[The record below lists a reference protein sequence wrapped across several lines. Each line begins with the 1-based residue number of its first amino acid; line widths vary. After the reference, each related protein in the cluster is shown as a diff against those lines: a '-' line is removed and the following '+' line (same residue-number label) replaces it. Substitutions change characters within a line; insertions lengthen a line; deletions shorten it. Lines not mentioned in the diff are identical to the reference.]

1 MPTPE
6 QCAVTDTKITGIDR
20 EIIAMRLR
28 QDRLDERLDS
38 LTSSVN
44 DLKTMV
50 AQVRA
55 FVAALAVLSILPDSI
70 LDILK

>member
-20 EIIAMRLR
+20 EIISMRLR
-28 QDRLDERLDS
+28 QDRLDERLDAI
-38 LTSSVN
+38 TSSVN

-50 AQVRA
+50 AQIRA
-55 FVAALAVLSILPDSI
+55 FVAALAVLAVLPDSI

>member
-20 EIIAMRLR
+20 EIVALRAR
-28 QDRLDERLDS
+28 QDRLEERLDE
-38 LTSSVN
+38 LR
-44 DLKTMV
+44 TML

-55 FVAALAVLSILPDSI
+55 FVAGILVLSLLPESF

>member
-20 EIIAMRLR
+20 EIVALRAR
-28 QDRLDERLDS
+28 QDRLEERLDE
-38 LTSSVN
+38 LR
-44 DLKTMV
+44 TMM

-55 FVAALAVLSILPDSI
+55 FVAGILVLSLLPESF

>member
-20 EIIAMRLR
+20 EIVALRAR
-28 QDRLDERLDS
+28 QDRLEERLDE
-38 LTSSVN
+38 LR
-44 DLKTMV
+44 TMM

-55 FVAALAVLSILPDSI
+55 FVAGILVLSLLPESFLDS
-70 LDILK
+70 LK

>member
-20 EIIAMRLR
+20 EIISMRLR
-28 QDRLDERLDS
+28 QDRLDERLDAI
-38 LTSSVN
+38 TSSVN

-55 FVAALAVLSILPDSI
+55 FVAALAVLAILPDSI

>member
-20 EIIAMRLR
+20 EIVALRTR
-28 QDRLDERLDS
+28 QDRLEERLDE
-38 LTSSVN
+38 LR
-44 DLKTMV
+44 TMM

-55 FVAALAVLSILPDSI
+55 FVAGILVLSLLPESF

>member
-20 EIIAMRLR
+20 EIISMRLR

-55 FVAALAVLSILPDSI
+55 FVAALAVLAILPESSF
-70 LDILK
+70 DILK

>member
-6 QCAVTDTKITGIDR
+6 QCAVADTKITGIDR
-20 EIIAMRLR
+20 EIVALRAR
-28 QDRLDERLDS
+28 QDRLEERLDE
-38 LTSSVN
+38 LR
-44 DLKTMV
+44 TMM

-55 FVAALAVLSILPDSI
+55 FVAGILVLSLLPESF